1 LSNPLAERVKER
13 TSIVDIVGER
23 VRLSRAG
30 NSWKGLCPFHKEK
43 SPSFNVSPDRG
54 TYYCF
59 GCGAKG
65 DAISF
70 LQEFEGLSF
79 VESLT
84 RLAERGGVQFD
95 PAELGMRAPS
105 VPRDRR
111 ERLLAC
117 LEAACAAYQRALLAS
132 PEAKAYVEKRGL
144 TDETVAKFRVGFA
157 PDEWRFAED
166 ACKLAGFTEEEI
178 EAAGITKKP
187 DQNGAPA
194 SGQVRRYDRLRG
206 RVTFPIMDG
215 EGKVIGF
222 SGRIL
227 PGHETDEAPKYMNS
241 PETEVF
247 KKSKALF
254 GMPWARAAM
263 RRLGFG
269 ILVEGQLDLVLAHQA
284 GYACAVATSGTAAT
298 EDHFAEIARWTP
310 NLVIAYDADGAGQK
324 AAARAIPMALAKGMQ
339 LKVLALP
346 EGKDPADLILES
358 PEAWKTAV
366 KDARHVVEFAIAN
379 AVKGAKDSHDKAI
392 AAAKAAAPL
401 IAALESPIEKAHFV
415 GRLAEIAGVPEA
427 AAWDEVRRAGVNLG
441 AGPKPVAPAPA
452 APVAV
457 ATPAPAKL
465 SAMARLA
472 LFVRYQRGQA
482 KPAVDP
488 DTLSARAK
496 AELGDEAWAEAEA
509 EAEAA
514 GEAGLFAV
522 EHSFAPSSG
531 ASPESSKRAADDFL
545 LAATR
550 QRGLARLS
558 ALRAKL
564 RAGELSEDEL
574 REMSNLQKS
583 TRGALP

>member
-1 LSNPLAERVKER
+1 MSNPLAERVKER
-13 TSIVDIVGER
+13 IQIVDIVGER
-23 VRLSRAG
+23 VRLARAG

-79 VESLT
+79 VEALT
-84 RLAERGGVQFD
+84 RLAERAGIQFD
-95 PAELGMRAPS
+95 PSEIGARAPS
-105 VPRDRR
+105 VPKDRR

-117 LEAACAAYQRALLAS
+117 LEAACAAYQRALLGS
-132 PEAKAYVEKRGL
+132 PEASEYVKKRGL
-144 TDETVAKFRVGFA
+144 TDETIAKFRVGLA
-157 PDEWRFAED
+157 PDEWRYGED
-166 ACKLAGFTEEEI
+166 ACKAAGFTEEEI

-187 DQNGAPA
+187 DQGD
-194 SGQVRRYDRLRG
+194 RRYDRLRG

-227 PGHETDEAPKYMNS
+227 PGHETEETPKYMNS

-269 ILVEGQLDLVLAHQA
+269 ILVEGQLDLVLSHQA
-284 GYACAVATSGTAAT
+284 GYACTVATSGTAAT
-298 EDHFAEIARWTP
+298 EEHFAEIARWTP
-310 NLVIAYDADGAGQK
+310 NLVVAYDADGAGQK

-339 LKVLALP
+339 LKVAVLP

-358 PEAWKTAV
+358 PEAWKAAV
-366 KDARHVVEFAIAN
+366 KDARHIVDFAIAN
-379 AVKGAKDSHDKAI
+379 AVKGAKDAHARAV

-427 AAWDEVRRAGVNLG
+427 AAWDEVRRAGV
-441 AGPKPVAPAPA
+441 AVSSAAPAPA
-452 APVAV
+452 AGASAPI
-457 ATPAPAKL
+457 ATPKPAAL
-465 SAMARLA
+465 SALARLA
-472 LFVRYQRGQA
+472 LFIRYERGNA
-482 KPAVDP
+482 APRIDAAA
-488 DTLSARAK
+488 LEAK
-496 AELGDEAWAEAEA
+496 AKATLGEEAWAAAES

-522 EHSFAPSSG
+522 EKSFAPGSG
-531 ASPESSKRAADDFL
+531 ATPESSTRAAEDFF
-545 LAATR
+545 AAAVR
-550 QRGLARLS
+550 ERAMARL
-558 ALRAKL
+558 AVLRAKV
-564 RAGELSEDEL
+564 RAGDASADEL
-574 REMSNLQKS
+574 REMSDLQKTS
-583 TRGALP
+583 RGTLP

>member
-30 NSWKGLCPFHKEK
+30 SSWKGLCPFHRERT
-43 SPSFNVSPDRG
+43 PSFHVSPDRG

-65 DAISF
+65 DSISF

-79 VESLT
+79 VEALT
-84 RLAERGGVQFD
+84 RLAERAGIQFA
-95 PAELGMRAPS
+95 PEELGLRAPS
-105 VPRDRR
+105 VPKDRR

-132 PEAKAYVEKRGL
+132 PEAGAYVAKRGL

-157 PDEWRFAED
+157 PDEWRYAED
-166 ACKLAGFTEEEI
+166 ACKVAGFTEEEI
-178 EAAGITKKP
+178 EAAGITKKA
-187 DQNGAPA
+187 DDGA
-194 SGQVRRYDRLRG
+194 RRYDRLRG

-227 PGHETDEAPKYMNS
+227 PSLEKEDAPKYMNS
-241 PETEVF
+241 PETDVF

-269 ILVEGQLDLVLAHQA
+269 ILVEGQLDLVLSHQA

-298 EDHFAEIARWTP
+298 EEHFAEIARWTS
-310 NLVIAYDADGAGQK
+310 NLVVAYDQDGAGQK
-324 AAARAIPMALAKGMQ
+324 AAARAIPMALGRGMQ
-339 LKVLALP
+339 IKVAALP

-358 PEAWKTAV
+358 PEAWKAAI
-366 KDARHVVEFAIAN
+366 KDAKHVVDFAIAN
-379 AVKGAKDSHDKAI
+379 AVRGAKDAHARAVS
-392 AAAKAAAPL
+392 AAKAAAPL

-415 GRLAEIAGVPEA
+415 GRLAEAAGVPEA
-427 AAWDEVRRAGVNLG
+427 AAWDEVKRAQSS
-441 AGPKPVAPAPA
+441 APASPVAAPA
-452 APVAV
+452 AA
-457 ATPAPAKL
+457 APEKPSAPSAQPL
-465 SAMARLA
+465 SAAARLA
-472 LFVRYQRGQA
+472 VFVAFQRGQA
-482 KPAVDP
+482 SPVVDA
-488 DTLSARAK
+488 DALDAK
-496 AELGDEAWAEAEA
+496 ASGALGADVWGEAKVQAA
-509 EAEAA
+509 AA

-522 EHSFAPSSG
+522 EKSFAPSSS
-531 ASPESSKRAADDFL
+531 AVAESARRAADDFL
-545 LAATR
+545 AAAIR
-550 QRGLARLS
+550 ERAQVRLDE
-558 ALRAKL
+558 LRAKV
-564 RAGELSEDEL
+564 RAGDATEAEL
-574 REMSNLQKS
+574 REMSDLQKIR
-583 TRGALP
+583 RGTAP

>member
-1 LSNPLAERVKER
+1 MSNPLAERVKER
-13 TSIVDIVGER
+13 TPIVDIVGER

-30 NSWKGLCPFHKEK
+30 NSWKGLCPFHREK

-79 VESLT
+79 VEALT
-84 RLAERGGVQFD
+84 RLAERAGVQFD
-95 PAELGMRAPS
+95 PSELGMRAPS
-105 VPRDRR
+105 VPKDRR

-117 LEAACAAYQRALLAS
+117 LEAACSAYQRALLAS
-132 PEAKAYVEKRGL
+132 DEAKAYVAARGL
-144 TDETVAKFRVGFA
+144 TDETVAKFRVGLA
-157 PDEWRFAED
+157 PDEWRYGED
-166 ACKLAGFTEEEI
+166 SCKTAGFTEEEI

-187 DQNGAPA
+187 DQGD
-194 SGQVRRYDRLRG
+194 RRYDRLRG

-227 PGHETDEAPKYMNS
+227 PGHETEETPKYMNS

-284 GYACAVATSGTAAT
+284 GYQCAVATSGTAAT
-298 EDHFAEIARWTP
+298 EEHFAEIARWTS

-324 AAARAIPMALAKGMQ
+324 AAARAIPMALARGMQ

-358 PEAWKTAV
+358 PEAWKAAV
-366 KDARHVVEFAIAN
+366 KDARHVVDFAIGN
-379 AVKGAKDSHDKAI
+379 AVKGARDAHDRAV

-427 AAWDEVRRAGVNLG
+427 AAWEEVRRAGVTI
-441 AGPKPVAPAPA
+441 AAAPKPAA
-452 APVAV
+452 APVAAP
-457 ATPAPAKL
+457 ATPAPQKPAVL
-465 SAMARLA
+465 SASSRLA
-472 LFVRYQRGQA
+472 LFIRYERGIA
-482 KPAVDP
+482 TPRLDVDA
-488 DTLSARAK
+488 LEAK
-496 AELGDEAWAEAEA
+496 AKEALGEEVWAAAEAEA
-509 EAEAA
+509 AAA

-522 EHSFAPSSG
+522 EQSFAPSSG
-531 ASPESSKRAADDFL
+531 ASAESSKRAADDFL
-545 LAATR
+545 LAAR
-550 QRGLARLS
+550 HERGLARLA
-558 ALRAKL
+558 ALRL
-564 RAGELSEDEL
+564 RVRAGDASDEEL
-574 REMSNLQKS
+574 REMSELQKS
-583 TRGALP
+583 TRTALP

>member
-1 LSNPLAERVKER
+1 MSNPLAERVKER

-30 NSWKGLCPFHKEK
+30 TSWKGLCPFHRERT
-43 SPSFNVSPDRG
+43 PSFHVNQDRG

-84 RLAERGGVQFD
+84 RLAERAGVQFA
-95 PAELGMRAPS
+95 PEELGMRAPS
-105 VPRDRR
+105 VPKDRR

-117 LEAACAAYQRALLAS
+117 LEAACAAYQRALIAS
-132 PEAKAYVEKRGL
+132 PEASAYVQKRGL

-157 PDEWRFAED
+157 PDEWRYAED
-166 ACKLAGFTEEEI
+166 ACKTAGFTEEEI
-178 EAAGITKKP
+178 EAAGITKKA
-187 DQNGAPA
+187 DDGH
-194 SGQVRRYDRLRG
+194 RRYDRLRG

-227 PGHETDEAPKYMNS
+227 PSLEKDDAPKYMNS
-241 PETEVF
+241 PETDVF

-269 ILVEGQLDLVLAHQA
+269 ILVEGQLDLVLSHQA
-284 GYACAVATSGTAAT
+284 GYACTVATSGTAAT
-298 EDHFAEIARWTP
+298 EEHFAEIARWTT
-310 NLVIAYDADGAGQK
+310 NLVVAYDADGAGQK
-324 AAARAIPMALAKGMQ
+324 AAARAIPMALARGMQ
-339 LKVLALP
+339 IKVAALP

-358 PEAWKTAV
+358 PEAWKAAV
-366 KDARHVVEFAIAN
+366 KDAKHVVDFAIAN
-379 AVKGAKDSHDKAI
+379 AVRGAKDAHARAL

-415 GRLAEIAGVPEA
+415 GRLAEVAGVPES
-427 AAWDEVRRAGVNLG
+427 AAWDEVKRAQS
-441 AGPKPVAPAPA
+441 AAPAPSPAPA
-452 APVAV
+452 APQA
-457 ATPAPAKL
+457 PAPSPAPSAQPL
-465 SAMARLA
+465 SAAARLA
-472 LFVRYQRGQA
+472 VFIAFQRGHA
-482 KPAVDP
+482 TPVVDA
-488 DTLSARAK
+488 DALEAK
-496 AELGDEAWAEAEA
+496 AKEALGSDVWSSAQAQ
-509 EAEAA
+509 AEAA

-522 EHSFAPSSG
+522 EKSFAPSSN
-531 ASPESSKRAADDFL
+531 ATPESAKRAAEDFL
-545 LAATR
+545 FAAVR
-550 QRGLARLS
+550 ERGQVRLDV
-558 ALRAKL
+558 LRAKV
-564 RAGELSEDEL
+564 RAGDATEAEL
-574 REMSNLQKS
+574 REMSDLQRVGKR
-583 TRGALP
+583 TLP